1 MDSACLKSLLPT
13 WPRTQ
18 NGERH
23 TLNAD
28 MSTYRE
34 QFPVF
39 EKVAYLNSCSQGALA
54 NSVRAAMES
63 YMDGMDEFGSLW
75 ETWAGKQEEVRGLL
89 ARLFGTTPG
98 EVAVTASASAAID
111 SIASAMFLDGG
122 PRKVITTS
130 LEFPTAG
137 QIWHAQEARGV
148 SVVHVPAGPDHRLAI
163 DDLAAAIDDD
173 TALVSVTHVCYRNGA
188 MTDLAAVIELAHS
201 RGVRVLV
208 DAYQSGGAVPIDF
221 AALGADFLV
230 GGCLKYM
237 LGMPGV
243 GFGLVTAQACADLVP
258 TSTGWFAARDIFA
271 MDIYGYDPAID
282 ARRFEAGT
290 PVVPSLYAVAA
301 GLELLLEVGVARAWE
316 VSSGLHDQVRAGV
329 ADLGGTVVTPAG
341 AGEHGPMIAVAAT
354 DEHALVSAM
363 GEDGVVVSS
372 RDGNIRISPHFY
384 NNPADIEAALASMRR
399 HRHLLA

>member
-1 MDSACLKSLLPT
+1 MDVDLA
-13 WPRTQ
+13 R
-18 NGERH
+18 
-23 TLNAD
+23 
-28 MSTYRE
+28 YRE
-34 QFPVF
+34 RFPVF
-39 EKVAYLNSCSQGALA
+39 ANVTYLNSCSQGALA
-54 NSVRAAMES
+54 DTVRGAMEH
-63 YMDGMDEFGSLW
+63 YMDGMDDVGSLW

-89 ARLFGTTPG
+89 ARLFNTTTG

-111 SIASAMFLDGG
+111 SIASALFLDDG
-122 PRKVITTS
+122 PRTVVTTS

-137 QIWHAQEARGV
+137 QIWHAQAARGV

-188 MTDLAAVIELAHS
+188 MTDLEAVIELAHS
-201 RGVRVLV
+201 RGIRVLV

-243 GFGLVTAQACADLVP
+243 GFGLVTKEACEDLVP
-258 TSTGWFAARDIFA
+258 TATGWFAARDIFA
-271 MDIYGYDPAID
+271 MDIYGYDPATD

-301 GLELLLEVGVARAWE
+301 GLELLLEIGVDRAWE
-316 VSSGLHDQVRAGV
+316 ASSSLHDQLRAGV
-329 ADLGGTVVTPAG
+329 GELGGTVVTPGG
-341 AGEHGPMIAVAAT
+341 AGEHGPMIAIAST
-354 DEHALVSAM
+354 DEHALVRAM
-363 GEDGVVVSS
+363 GEDRVIVSC

-384 NNPADIEAALASMRR
+384 NNSADIEAALASMRR

>member
-1 MDSACLKSLLPT
+1 
-13 WPRTQ
+13 
-18 NGERH
+18 
-23 TLNAD
+23 

-34 QFPVF
+34 RFPVF

-54 NSVRAAMES
+54 DSVRASMES

-75 ETWAGKQEEVRGLL
+75 ATWAGKQEEVRGLL

-111 SIASAMFLDGG
+111 SLASAMFLGDG
-122 PRKVITTS
+122 PRKVVTTS

-148 SVVHVPAGPDHRLAI
+148 SVVHVPAGPDHRLAL

-188 MTDLAAVIELAHS
+188 MTDLEAVIELAHS

-208 DAYQSGGAVPIDF
+208 DAYQSGGALPIDF

-243 GFGLVTAQACADLVP
+243 GFGLVTADACAELVP
-258 TSTGWFAARDIFA
+258 TSTGWFAARDVFA
-271 MDIYGYDPAID
+271 MDIYGYDPATD

-301 GLELLLEVGVARAWE
+301 GLELLLEVGVERAWE
-316 VSSGLHDQVRAGV
+316 VSSGLHDQLRAGV
-329 ADLGGTVVTPAG
+329 TELGGTVVTPGG
-341 AGEHGPMIAVAAT
+341 AQEHGPMIAVATT
-354 DEHALVSAM
+354 DEQALVSAM
-363 GEDGVVVSS
+363 GDDGVVVSS

-384 NNPADIEAALASMRR
+384 NNAADIEAALTSMRR

>member
-1 MDSACLKSLLPT
+1 MDVDVAPYRDRFRIFK
-13 WPRTQ
+13 
-18 NGERH
+18 
-23 TLNAD
+23 NA
-28 MSTYRE
+28 T
-34 QFPVF
+34 
-39 EKVAYLNSCSQGALA
+39 YLNSCSQGALA
-54 NSVRAAMES
+54 DTVRGAMEH
-63 YMDGMDEFGSLW
+63 YMDGMDELGSLW
-75 ETWAGKQEEVRGLL
+75 EQWAGKQEEVRGLL
-89 ARLFGTTPG
+89 ARLFNTTPD

-111 SIASAMFLDGG
+111 SIASALFLEGG
-122 PRKVITTS
+122 PRTVVTTS

-137 QIWHAQEARGV
+137 QIWHAQAPRGV
-148 SVVHVPAGPDHRLAI
+148 KVVHVPAGPDHRLAI

-188 MTDLAAVIELAHS
+188 MTDLAAVIALAHS

-208 DAYQSGGAVPIDF
+208 DAYQSAGAIPIDF

-230 GGCLKYM
+230 GGCLKYL

-243 GFGLVTAQACADLVP
+243 GFGLVTKEACAASVP

-290 PVVPSLYAVAA
+290 PVVPSLYAVAS
-301 GLELLLEVGVARAWE
+301 GLELLLEIGVDQAWK
-316 VSSGLHDQVRAGV
+316 VSSSLHDQLRAGV
-329 ADLGGTVVTPAG
+329 VDLGGTVVTPGG
-341 AGEHGPMIAVAAT
+341 AGEHGPMIAIASA
-354 DEHALVSAM
+354 DEHALVRAM
-363 GEDGVVVSS
+363 AVDRVIVSS

-384 NNPADIEAALASMRR
+384 NNEGDVEAALTSMHR

>member
-1 MDSACLKSLLPT
+1 MKSLLPT

-18 NGERH
+18 NGEGH
-23 TLNAD
+23 TLDAD

-399 HRHLLA
+399 NRHLLA